1 MRLLL
6 IAILLVFNSVLV
18 GGSPSAR
25 LQENRGQD
33 PPQNETAVQGPSPQQ
48 SPDQEPQD
56 EEGQQQAPQEEEGVS
71 EEPQSDEATVPP
83 VGPPVVERSES
94 SGGLGFRF
102 NNVPI
107 GTVIDTVMQELGY
120 SYVIDPQ
127 VQGTVSIYTMEEIPK
142 EKAFEVLQQLL
153 QMNGHG
159 IVEQEG
165 LYVIVPLGQTT
176 KVPHELIVRPE
187 TPSES
192 QPGPTD
198 PPSEPPSP
206 GSAAPGP
213 LSATQPAQQAVPASQ
228 TVVSVLSAQ
237 QEQEEQELEGVITYV
252 IPLHH
257 IPSSEMVTM
266 MTPFVSNGA
275 NVINYVSANII
286 IITDYWSNIEQV
298 LKLVN
303 LLDTRYFD
311 VNTVDLIPIRY
322 NQALDVATD
331 LAQVFAPGDTPAGVR
346 IVAIERLNSI
356 LVVTR
361 SSAVFQEV
369 KKWVDKLDAPTAGTN
384 VKTFVYQVENNTAMN
399 IAEVLAQL
407 YQDGLG
413 LPSSPS
419 SAQDQEGRPQQPFA
433 QRREPGFVSPQQGGG
448 GAFGGG
454 GQQLGPSLA
463 GRPMSTQSGIL
474 AVVSGNVKIIVNEF
488 NNSLIIQATE
498 ADYQFLLQTVKQL
511 DVLPRQVLIEAKIYS
526 VELRDDLS
534 FGVAAFLQ
542 ERGSSVDPNDPNN
555 TIDTGG
561 PATTGQISPEGALSL
576 TTRAFIGTDRELLAT
591 VNALRTKTNVEIVEA
606 PRLLALDGMQA
617 QINVGAEVPVTTASF
632 GDPLRAGNAN
642 SFVNSIQFRPTGVT
656 MLIMPRISA
665 SGIVTM
671 DLAIEVSS
679 ATGAALTPTINRNF
693 ITTSLLVRDGQT
705 VAIAGII
712 SDSADVSRS
721 RVPVLGDIPIL
732 GALFGQTNRNQRR
745 SELIFFITP
754 RVIRNLPTA
763 TELTLDFKRA
773 LRNAYDFIEGKESAE
788 EELIRNRREEELRNQ

>member
-6 IAILLVFNSVLV
+6 IVILLVFHSSLV
-18 GGSPSAR
+18 GGSPATS
-25 LQENRGQD
+25 LQGQEGASQD
-33 PPQNETAVQGPSPQQ
+33 PTQSKPSTRELSSQQ
-48 SPDQEPQD
+48 SPDQEAQD
-56 EEGQQQAPQEEEGVS
+56 EDDPQQSQQEEEPVP
-71 EEPQSDEATVPP
+71 EEGESDKTPVPEES
-83 VGPPVVERSES
+83 PPERSQS

-107 GTVIDTVMQELGY
+107 DTVIDTVMQELGY
-120 SYVIDPQ
+120 SYVIDPR

-142 EKAFEVLQQLL
+142 ERVFEVLQQLL

-159 IVEQEG
+159 IVEQDG

-176 KVPHELIVRPE
+176 KVPHELVVRPE

-192 QPGPTD
+192 QQGPTD

-237 QEQEEQELEGVITYV
+237 QEQEEQDLEGVITYV

-275 NVINYVSANII
+275 NVINYVSANIV

-298 LKLVN
+298 LKLVD

-331 LAQVFAPGDTPAGVR
+331 LGQVFAPGDTPAGVR

-433 QRREPGFVSPQQGGG
+433 QRREPGFVSR
-448 GAFGGG
+448 
-454 GQQLGPSLA
+454 QQLGPSLA

-498 ADYQFLLQTVKQL
+498 ADYQFLLLTIQQL
-511 DVLPRQVLIEAKIYS
+511 DVLPRQVLIEVKIYS

-542 ERGSSVDPNDPNN
+542 ERG
-555 TIDTGG
+555 TTEG
-561 PATTGQISPEGALSL
+561 PATTGQISPEGALSF
-576 TTRAFIGTDRELLAT
+576 TTRTFFGDRELQAT
-591 VNALRTKTNVEIVEA
+591 INALRTKTNVEIVEA

-665 SGIVTM
+665 SGIVAM

-705 VAIAGII
+705 VALGGII

-773 LRNAYDFIEGKESAE
+773 LRNAYDFIEEKEAE
-788 EELIRNRREEELRNQ
+788 EDELIKNRREEELKNR

>member
-6 IAILLVFNSVLV
+6 IAILLVFHSSLV
-18 GGSPSAR
+18 GGSPAAL
-25 LQENRGQD
+25 LQGQEAAQD
-33 PPQNETAVQGPSPQQ
+33 PTQNKPSTQEQSPQQ

-71 EEPQSDEATVPP
+71 EERQSDEATVPP

-159 IVEQEG
+159 IVEQDG

-198 PPSEPPSP
+198 PPSP

-448 GAFGGG
+448 AFGGG
-454 GQQLGPSLA
+454 GQQQLGPSLA

-498 ADYQFLLQTVKQL
+498 ADYQFLLLTIQQL
-511 DVLPRQVLIEAKIYS
+511 DVLPRQVLIEVKIYS

-542 ERGSSVDPNDPNN
+542 ERGTTEGS
-555 TIDTGG
+555 
-561 PATTGQISPEGALSL
+561 ATTGQISPEGALSF
-576 TTRAFIGTDRELLAT
+576 TTRTFFGDRELQAT
-591 VNALRTKTNVEIVEA
+591 INALRTKTNVEIVEA

-665 SGIVTM
+665 SGIVAM

-705 VAIAGII
+705 VALGGII

-773 LRNAYDFIEGKESAE
+773 LRNAYDFIEEKEAE
-788 EELIRNRREEELRNQ
+788 EDELIKNRREEELKNP